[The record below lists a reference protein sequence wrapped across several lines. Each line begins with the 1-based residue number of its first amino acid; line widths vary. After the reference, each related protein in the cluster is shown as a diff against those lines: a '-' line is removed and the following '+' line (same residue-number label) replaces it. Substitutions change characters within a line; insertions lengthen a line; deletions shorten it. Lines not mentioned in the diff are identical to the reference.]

1 MTDKILMI
9 NSILGK
15 FSRLPNVRSV
25 AIGGSGVNSTSDSL
39 SDIDVYVFTEKDI
52 PVQQRENI
60 IKEYSSEYEAGGEY
74 FGPGDE
80 FFVDKLNQQ
89 IDMMYWNTGWFE
101 SSVENVW
108 HKHYP
113 SNGYTT
119 AFIFTLKNAE
129 IFSDTDNWLADMK
142 KTVRTEYPGEL
153 KANIIKR
160 NMMLMKGK
168 PFASYYE
175 QTEKALER
183 GDIVSINHRTAA
195 FLASYFDVLF
205 AVNELL
211 HPGEKRL
218 VRYAKDNCRLLPAD
232 FEENINR
239 LLSLHDSEILTVM
252 NKMYTALQNICS

>member
-1 MTDKILMI
+1 
-9 NSILGK
+9 
-15 FSRLPNVRSV
+15 
-25 AIGGSGVNSTSDSL
+25 
-39 SDIDVYVFTEKDI
+39 
-52 PVQQRENI
+52 
-60 IKEYSSEYEAGGEY
+60 
-74 FGPGDE
+74 
-80 FFVDKLNQQ
+80 
-89 IDMMYWNTGWFE
+89 
-101 SSVENVW
+101 
-108 HKHYP
+108 
-113 SNGYTT
+113 
-119 AFIFTLKNAE
+119 
-129 IFSDTDNWLADMK
+129 MK
-142 KTVRTEYPGEL
+142 KTVSTEYPGEL

-205 AVNELL
+205 AVNEQL

-218 VRYAKDNCRLLPAD
+218 VRYAKNNCRLLPAD

-252 NKMYTALQNICS
+252 NKMYTALQNICA